1 MKKLL
6 LTVCFSIFFL
16 NNTGVADTKIAFIDI
31 DKIMST
37 SKSGSSILKQLREL
51 NDKNIK
57 YLQKEQKIIK
67 DKENKIISQK
77 NILSN
82 EEYASSVG
90 KIRQEIDN
98 YNKNKTK
105 IISDFNKLKS
115 TNTNKLLSLITPIL
129 TKYSEEKSLSVIF
142 RKKDILIGK
151 IELDI
156 SDEIIIIIDNEIKE
170 FKIK

>member
-6 LTVCFSIFFL
+6 LTLFFSIFFL
-16 NNTGVADTKIAFIDI
+16 DNNVVADTKIAIIDI
-31 DKIMST
+31 DKILST

-51 NDKNIK
+51 NDSNIE
-57 YLQKEQKIIK
+57 YLQKEEKIIK
-67 DKENKIISQK
+67 DKEKKIISQK

-82 EEYASSVG
+82 EEYKSSVD
-90 KIRQEIDN
+90 KIKVEINN
-98 YNKNKTK
+98 YNENKRK

-115 TNTNKLLSLITPIL
+115 TNINKLLSLITQIL

-142 RKKDILIGK
+142 RKKDILIGQ

-156 SDEIIIIIDNEIKE
+156 SDEIIIIINNEIKE

>member
-82 EEYASSVG
+82 EEYTSSVN
-90 KIRQEIDN
+90 KIRLEIDN